1 MSVALLMGSDSD
13 FARLEPGVALLK
25 KLGIPCEARVL
36 SAHRTPKAV
45 VQFVEAAPKRGIQV
59 FLCAAGGAAHL
70 AGVVAAHTDLPV
82 IGIPMDNPP
91 LGGLA
96 PHLRCAIEFLGQRQ
110 LRDASRPATLQSLGN
125 LGGHG
130 MSCILDHLTLAI
142 ERCLDLVAHTRLLEA
157 VARLHEDHAAIPPS
171 GETTTSQ

>member
-13 FARLEPGVALLK
+13 FPRLEAAHTALT
-25 KLGIPCEARVL
+25 KLGIPCEVRVL

-45 VQFVEAAPKRGIQV
+45 VEFVEGAPRRGIKV

-91 LGGLA
+91 LGGLDA
-96 PHLRCAIEFLGQRQ
+96 LLATVQMPGGIPVASVAVGGGGPLNAALFAARILGLADGEIAKRLAQYRQ
-110 LRDASRPATLQSLGN
+110 EQTASVGKKDAALQ
-125 LGGHG
+125 
-130 MSCILDHLTLAI
+130 
-142 ERCLDLVAHTRLLEA
+142 
-157 VARLHEDHAAIPPS
+157 ARLAH
-171 GETTTSQ
+171 